1 MAKTNTNVIKTG
13 EPIIISVLFFGGVM
27 GGLAVVAAG
36 SKLAVR
42 DRNALR
48 AGSSP
53 LSKGSKIFATFS

>member
-13 EPIIISVLFFGGVM
+13 EAMIISVLFFGG
-27 GGLAVVAAG
+27 AG

-53 LSKGSKIFATFS
+53 LSKGSKRFATFS